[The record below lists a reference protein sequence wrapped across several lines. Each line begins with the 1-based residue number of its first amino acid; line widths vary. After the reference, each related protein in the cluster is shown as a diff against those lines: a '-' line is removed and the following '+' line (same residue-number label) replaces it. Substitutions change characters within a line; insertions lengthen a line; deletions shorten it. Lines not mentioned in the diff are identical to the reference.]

1 MPGGLQIGS
10 IGVPRIAGIDV
21 PDKKKILFALQYIH
35 GIGPKFAKE
44 ILAEAGVDPDQ
55 RATDVDESKLAQ
67 INAIIDGNYIVEGAL
82 RRQVQQNIQR
92 LKDIRSY
99 RSDRHRKGL
108 PCRGQRTQSNA
119 RTRKGKKKTVAGK
132 KGVKAKG

>member
-1 MPGGLQIGS
+1 M
-10 IGVPRIAGIDV
+10 PRIAGIDV

-35 GIGPKFAKE
+35 GIGPKFAAD
-44 ILAEAGVDPDQ
+44 ILSEAKINPEA
-55 RATDVDESKLAQ
+55 RSNELDENQLAQ
-67 INAIIDGNYIVEGAL
+67 INSIIDSTYLVEGAL

-99 RSDRHRKGL
+99 RGDRHRRGL
-108 PCRGQRTQSNA
+108 PVRGQRTKSNA

>member
-1 MPGGLQIGS
+1 
-10 IGVPRIAGIDV
+10 VPRIAGIDV
-21 PDKKKILFALQYIH
+21 PDNKKMLYAMEYIH
-35 GIGPKFAKE
+35 GIGPKFAKD

-55 RATDVDESKLAQ
+55 RARDVDDAKLAQ
-67 INAIIDGNYIVEGAL
+67 INAIIDSTYLVEGAL

-99 RSDRHRKGL
+99 RGDRHRKGL
-108 PCRGQRTQSNA
+108 PVRGQRTQSNA

-132 KGVKAKG
+132 KGVKAK